1 MDPTIKDFESA
12 LAELDGIVRK
22 MEEGDLSLE
31 TSMELYERGL
41 QLSRFCHSTL
51 ESAERRI
58 ELLNERG
65 ELRPAPSLLGQ
76 TDDSSRRSPAGAEA
90 EESERRR

>member
-1 MDPTIKDFESA
+1 MDPSIKDFESA
-12 LAELDGIVRK
+12 LAELDTIVRK
-22 MEEGDLSLE
+22 MEEGDLTLE

-51 ESAERRI
+51 EAAERRV

-65 ELRPAPSLLGQ
+65 EAKPAPASLGL
-76 TDDSSRRSPAGAEA
+76 DED
-90 EESERRR
+90 ERRR

>member
-12 LAELDGIVRK
+12 LAELDTIVKK
-22 MEEGDLSLE
+22 MEEGDLTLE

-41 QLSRFCHSTL
+41 HLSRFCHATL
-51 ESAERRI
+51 ETAERRV

-65 ELRPAPSLLGQ
+65 EVRAAPASLGLGA
-76 TDDSSRRSPAGAEA
+76 D
-90 EESERRR
+90 EEGERRR